1 MQPQDL
7 QTISRR
13 PMDVEDYI
21 DVVRR
26 HKAWIFGPLFAS
38 LVISVVIAFLWP
50 NTYLSVASIRVV
62 PPQVS
67 ESMVPTNTN
76 MDFQGRINSMTQQI
90 LSRGTLTSII
100 NKHALYPKELKR
112 LPMDDVVEEM
122 RLRHIK
128 IGAVQNLTAVGTGRD
143 RAAAF
148 QIGFEYSNRQ
158 LAKQVTEDLVAQF
171 LGENQKETSENVTG
185 TAKFMSDQKESAK
198 KKLDDVEQK
207 LSTFRSKNMGR
218 LPEEQQ
224 SNYQA
229 LNALQTQMLNVNT
242 SMSRVNQDKLLL
254 ENTLR
259 TYKEQLSSLKDPN
272 NQEVAQQKKNEKL
285 AEKEREIAQLENY
298 LTQLREHY
306 KETHPDVQNLVIRL
320 ATAKKQKEAL
330 LKEEAEKKPDETA
343 TAARAP
349 SPLFLREQRDLDLT
363 IKRIQ
368 ATIEAKDIEMED
380 YKKQATQIAA
390 TLKNYQARIEGIPVG
405 IKEYDELMREKEMA
419 RREYEDLDKRLSTS
433 EMSAK
438 LVYRQAGER
447 LEPLDPPSLPV
458 EPTEPKRPIIIA
470 AGTGLGLIIGLFL
483 AGAREVKDGS
493 LKNLKDVRA
502 YTQLPVLGSIP
513 LLENDLVV
521 RRRRRLGW
529 LAWSTAC
536 LLGVCTMAVSVAYY
550 YNSKL

>member
-67 ESMVPTNTN
+67 ETMVPTNTN
-76 MDFQGRINSMTQQI
+76 ADFQGRINSMTQQI
-90 LSRGTLTSII
+90 MSRGTLTSII
-100 NKHALYPKELKR
+100 NKHGLYPKELKR

-128 IGAVQNLTAVGTGRD
+128 IGAVQNLTAVGTGRE

-148 QIGFEYSNRQ
+148 QIGFEYSNRIM
-158 LAKQVTEDLVAQF
+158 AKQVTEDLVAQF

-185 TAKFMSDQKESAK
+185 TAKFMSDQKETAK

-224 SNYQA
+224 SNYSQ

-259 TYKEQLSSLKDPN
+259 TYKEQLTSLKDPN
-272 NQEVAQQKKNEKL
+272 NQEVAQQKKNEKV

-306 KETHPDVQNLVIRL
+306 KETYPDVQNVAIRL
-320 ATAKKQKEAL
+320 ATAKKQKETL
-330 LKEEAEKKPDETA
+330 LKEEAEKKPEA
-343 TAARAP
+343 TVAQPP
-349 SPLFLREQRDLDLT
+349 SQMFLREQRDLDLT

-368 ATIEAKDIEMED
+368 STIEVKDVEMQD
-380 YKKQATQIAA
+380 LQKQAAQIAA
-390 TLKNYQARIEGIPVG
+390 TLKTYQARIEGIPVG

-419 RREYEDLDKRLSTS
+419 RREYEDLDRRLTTS
-433 EMSAK
+433 EMSAR

-447 LEPLDPPSLPV
+447 LEPLDPASLPV

-470 AGTGLGLIIGLFL
+470 LGTGLGLIIGLFL

-550 YNSKL
+550 YNNKL